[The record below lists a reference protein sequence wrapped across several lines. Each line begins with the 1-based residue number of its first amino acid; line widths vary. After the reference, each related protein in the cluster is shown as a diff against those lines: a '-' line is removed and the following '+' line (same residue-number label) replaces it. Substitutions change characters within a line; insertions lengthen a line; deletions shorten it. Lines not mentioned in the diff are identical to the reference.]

1 MDWKFFMT
9 VFWTI
14 FLSELGDKTQLAVLG
29 FASTRSGVWT
39 VFLGGALA
47 LILSTLLASFAGESL
62 RHYIPLKGLRI
73 VGALLFIGFGAWMLL
88 GEK

>member
-1 MDWKFFMT
+1 MEWKLFLT

-29 FASTRSGVWT
+29 FAATRSNAWI

-47 LILSTLLASFAGESL
+47 LVLSTLLASMLGESL

-73 VGALLFIGFGAWMLL
+73 AGALLFIGFGVWMLW

>member
-1 MDWKFFMT
+1 MDWKLFLT

-29 FASTRSGVWT
+29 FSSTHSGVWT

-47 LILSTLLASFAGESL
+47 LVLSTLLASLIGDSL
-62 RHYIPLKGLRI
+62 KHFIPLKGLRI
-73 VGALLFIGFGAWMLL
+73 TGALLFIGCGLWMLW